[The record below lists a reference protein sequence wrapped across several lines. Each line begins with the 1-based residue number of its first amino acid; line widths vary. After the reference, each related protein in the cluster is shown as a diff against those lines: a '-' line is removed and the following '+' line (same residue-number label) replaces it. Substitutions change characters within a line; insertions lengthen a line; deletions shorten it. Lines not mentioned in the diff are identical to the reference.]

1 MVLIGNPF
9 QLLLLGFLF
18 VQHSCMFQLIQCF
31 SNFTDQSALIAFKSR
46 ISSSP
51 NETLLATSWSTAPN
65 LICNWIGVS
74 CSRRRQRVTALNL
87 SYMGLHGTISP
98 HIGNLS
104 FLVSLDLSNNS
115 FFGFIPQEIGHLH
128 HLKILLLDSNQL
140 EGSIPPT
147 IQNCRKLLKVSF
159 GMNHLIG
166 TIPSSFGNLSTLKV
180 LDLQYNSLT
189 GPLPLVIFNISSLH
203 VLAVSSNRILGALP
217 NDLCSHCPNLRG
229 LYLSDNKFGGQLHSQ
244 FNNCGDLVLL
254 SLSFNK
260 FDGNIS
266 KALIGNLPAKLEV
279 LYLGVNSFTGIIP
292 STICNLSRLQEFG
305 IEDNHIQ
312 GSIPTDL
319 WHLQKLTILYLG
331 ANNFKGSV
339 PQKVFNLSTLQVIGF
354 EENSLSGYLPSLDL
368 RQSCP
373 NLEIILLGFNK
384 LSGHIPS
391 YLSNCS
397 KLIVLT
403 LPGNLFSG
411 PIPKSL
417 GNLKYLQQLFLNENR
432 LIGREA
438 TDQET
443 NFISSLSNCRFLTSL
458 YLSSNPLDITIP
470 DSIQNF
476 SASFQIFLAVNCQ
489 IRGQIPMGMGFLK
502 GLIWLDLEGNNL
514 TGNIPFT
521 FGGLERLQRLY
532 LSNNM
537 IEGLIPQEICQL
549 RNLGELD
556 LSINRVSGVIPNCIS
571 NLSLLVELYLSSN
584 RLESSI
590 PLNLWGLKNLLFLD
604 LSSNFLGG
612 HLSSNMTKLDTLE
625 YLDLSRNEITREIPS
640 IIGAFES
647 LNYLDFSNN
656 SFQGCIPQSFG
667 NLKGLNLLNLSYN
680 NLSGVIPK
688 SLEALPFLKYLNLSF
703 NKLVGEIPPG
713 GPFVNFTAESFSGNS
728 ALCGNQISGVPPC
741 PTIPTNQQSKMK
753 SILIKCILPVI
764 ASIITLIMLVYLL
777 RRLQKSNMEIP
788 TSLNALP
795 ALEHRMISYQ
805 ELCEGTNNFC
815 ESNLLGVGGFGS
827 VYKGILF
834 DRTIVAIKVL
844 SLQLPGAFK
853 SFDAECKVLRT
864 IRHRN
869 LVKVITTCTNPEF
882 RALVLEYMPNG
893 NLEKWLYSHNYCLDL
908 LQRINILV
916 DVASALDYL
925 HHGQSESILHCDLKP
940 TNILLDEGMVAHV
953 GDFGIAKILVEN
965 KDATHTK
972 TLGTIGYIAPEY
984 GFDGKVSIKTD
995 VYSYGITLLE
1005 MITRKKPTDDM
1016 FVGDF
1021 TLRQLVNTSIP
1032 DRMMEVVDEGLLR
1045 IEDGRDTI
1053 ALQSILS
1060 SILDLG
1066 LRCSEEL
1073 PDTRMDIKD
1082 VLVKLNKIKSTF
1094 FENRIGPVTRHT

>member
-1 MVLIGNPF
+1 MVLIGNLFP
-9 QLLLLGFLF
+9 LLLLGFLF
-18 VQHSCMFQLIQCF
+18 VQYSCMFQLIQSL
-31 SNFTDQSALIAFKSR
+31 SNFTDQSALIAFRSR

-51 NETLLATSWSTAPN
+51 NETLLATNWSTAPN
-65 LICNWIGVS
+65 SICNWIGVS
-74 CSRRRQRVTALNL
+74 CNRRRQRVTALHH

-115 FFGFIPQEIGHLH
+115 FFGFIPQEISRLH
-128 HLKILLLDSNQL
+128 RLRILLLDSNQL

-166 TIPSSFGNLSTLKV
+166 TIPSSLGNLSTLKV
-180 LDLQYNSLT
+180 LDLQDNSLT
-189 GPLPLVIFNISSLH
+189 GPLPLVIFNISSLNVFAVTSNH
-203 VLAVSSNRILGALP
+203 VLGALP

-229 LYLSDNKFGGQLHSQ
+229 LYFSYNKFGGQLHSQ
-244 FNNCGDLVLL
+244 FNNCGELVIL

-260 FDGNIS
+260 FDGSIS
-266 KALIGNLPAKLEV
+266 KALIGSLQKLEV
-279 LYLGVNSFTGIIP
+279 LYLGTNSFTGIIP

-305 IEDNHIQ
+305 IEQNHIQ

-319 WHLQKLTILYLG
+319 WHLSKLTSLYLG
-331 ANNFKGSV
+331 RNNFKGAV
-339 PQKVFNLSTLQVIGF
+339 PQKVFNLSSLKLISFQ
-354 EENSLSGYLPSLDL
+354 ENSLSGYLPSLDSG
-368 RQSCP
+368 QSCP
-373 NLEIILLGFNK
+373 NLEIIALGINK

-397 KLIVLT
+397 NLIVVDFA
-403 LPGNLFSG
+403 GNFFFG

-417 GNLKYLQQLFLNENR
+417 GNLNYLRQLSLGGNQ
-432 LIGREA
+432 LIGGVAR
-438 TDQET
+438 DQEP
-443 NFISSLSNCRFLTSL
+443 NFISSLSNCRSL
-458 YLSSNPLDITIP
+458 RDLDISYNPLDIIIP

-476 SASFQIFLAVNCQ
+476 SASIQIFVANNCQ
-489 IRGQIPMGMGFLK
+489 IRGHIPMGLSFLK
-502 GLIWLDLEGNNL
+502 GLSWLDLGGNNL
-514 TGNIPFT
+514 IGNIPFT
-521 FGGLERLQRLY
+521 FGGLERLQRLHLY
-532 LSNNM
+532 SNR

-556 LSINRVSGVIPNCIS
+556 LSINRISGVIPNCIS
-571 NLSLLVELYLSSN
+571 NLNLLVQLNLSFN
-584 RLESSI
+584 KLKSSI
-590 PLNLWGLKNLLFLD
+590 PLNIWGLENLFFLD
-604 LSSNFLGG
+604 LSSNSLSE
-612 HLSSNMTKLDTLE
+612 HLFSNMTKLDTLE
-625 YLDLSRNEITREIPS
+625 YLNLSRNEITGEIPS
-640 IIGAFES
+640 IIGSFES
-647 LNYLDFSNN
+647 LRYLDFSNN
-656 SFQGCIPQSFG
+656 SFQGGILQSFG
-667 NLKGLNLLNLSYN
+667 NLKGLDILYLSYN

-688 SLEALPFLKYLNLSF
+688 SLEALPYLKYLNLSF
-703 NKLVGEIPPG
+703 NKIVGEIPSG
-713 GPFVNFTAESFSGNS
+713 GPFVNLTAESFSRNS
-728 ALCGNQISGVPPC
+728 ALCGNPILGVPPC
-741 PTIPTNQQSKMK
+741 PTIPTYQQSKMK
-753 SILIKCILPVI
+753 NILIKCILPVI
-764 ASIITLIMLVYLL
+764 ASIITVVMLVYLL
-777 RRLQKSNMEIP
+777 RRLRKSNMEIP
-788 TSLNALP
+788 TSLNAFP

-805 ELCEGTNNFC
+805 ELCQGTNNFC

-827 VYKGILF
+827 VYKGILS
-834 DRTIVAIKVL
+834 DRTIVAVKVL
-844 SLQLPGAFK
+844 SLQLSGAFK
-853 SFDAECKVLRT
+853 SFDAECKVLCT

-882 RALVLEYMPNG
+882 RALVLEYMSNG

-925 HHGQSESILHCDLKP
+925 HHGQTESILHCDLKP
-940 TNILLDEGMVAHV
+940 TNILLDEGMVGHV
-953 GDFGIAKILVEN
+953 GDFGIAKILVKN
-965 KDATHTK
+965 KDATYTK

-984 GFDGKVSIKTD
+984 GFEGKVSIKTD

-1016 FVGDF
+1016 FAGDF
-1021 TLRQLVNTSIP
+1021 TLRQLVNASIP

-1073 PDTRMDIKD
+1073 PDTRMDIKY

-1094 FENRIGPVTRHT
+1094 FENRNRVTRHT